1 MFSLFNKK
9 TEVSKTP
16 LKVDIHSHLL
26 AGLDDGVKSLE
37 EAKEVIKDLAEM
49 GFEKLITTPHIMN
62 DTYRNDAKG
71 IQNGLVELQQHLAKN
86 SINIKLQ
93 AAAEYYLDEFLYA
106 RIINKQPLLT
116 FGEKYLLFE
125 TNFISEPLQMK
136 EFIFQA
142 SSQGYRLVLAH
153 PERYGYL
160 TMDKA
165 EDLRNRGVFF
175 QLNSLSIGG
184 MYSKSVQKMALQ
196 LIDKGGVD
204 FLGSDCHNAVQ
215 SKMLK
220 ALQKNKHYQRACSL
234 SLLNNTL

>member
-1 MFSLFNKK
+1 M
-9 TEVSKTP
+9 
-16 LKVDIHSHLL
+16 DMHSHLL

-116 FGEKYLLFE
+116 FGDKYLLFE

-160 TMDKA
+160 TMEKA
-165 EDLRNRGVFF
+165 EDFRNRGVLF

-184 MYSKSVQKMALQ
+184 AYSKSVQKMAIQ
-196 LIDKGGVD
+196 LIDKGWVD

>member
-1 MFSLFNKK
+1 M
-9 TEVSKTP
+9 
-16 LKVDIHSHLL
+16 HSHLL

-116 FGEKYLLFE
+116 FGDKYLLFE

-196 LIDKGGVD
+196 LIDKGWVD

>member
-1 MFSLFNKK
+1 VFSLFKK
-9 TEVSKTP
+9 KNAVQKSP
-16 LKVDIHSHLL
+16 LKVDMHSHLL

-196 LIDKGGVD
+196 LIDKGWVD

>member
-1 MFSLFNKK
+1 M
-9 TEVSKTP
+9 
-16 LKVDIHSHLL
+16 DMHSHLL

-116 FGEKYLLFE
+116 FGDKYLLFE

-196 LIDKGGVD
+196 LIDKGWVD

>member
-1 MFSLFNKK
+1 
-9 TEVSKTP
+9 
-16 LKVDIHSHLL
+16 VDMHSHLL

-116 FGEKYLLFE
+116 FGDKYLLFE

-160 TMDKA
+160 TMEKA
-165 EDLRNRGVFF
+165 EDFRNRGVLF

-184 MYSKSVQKMALQ
+184 AYSKSVQKMAIQ
-196 LIDKGGVD
+196 LIDKGWVD

>member
-1 MFSLFNKK
+1 VFSLFKK
-9 TEVSKTP
+9 KNAVQKSP
-16 LKVDIHSHLL
+16 LKVDMHSHLL

-116 FGEKYLLFE
+116 FGDKYLLFE

-196 LIDKGGVD
+196 LIDKGWVD

>member
-1 MFSLFNKK
+1 M
-9 TEVSKTP
+9 
-16 LKVDIHSHLL
+16 HSHLL

-196 LIDKGGVD
+196 LIDKGWVD

>member
-1 MFSLFNKK
+1 MKSLVSIAVLFSL
-9 TEVSKTP
+9 S
-16 LKVDIHSHLL
+16 SY
-26 AGLDDGVKSLE
+26 ASVKIE
-37 EAKEVIKDLAEM
+37 EELYVMGQNPEVIKDLAEM

-116 FGEKYLLFE
+116 FGDKYLLFE

-196 LIDKGGVD
+196 LIDKGWVD

>member
-1 MFSLFNKK
+1 M
-9 TEVSKTP
+9 
-16 LKVDIHSHLL
+16 DMHSHLL

-153 PERYGYL
+153 PERYGYM
-160 TMDKA
+160 TMEKA

-196 LIDKGGVD
+196 LIDKGWVD
-204 FLGSDCHNAVQ
+204 FLGSDCHNPVQ

>member
-9 TEVSKTP
+9 NEVQKSP
-16 LKVDIHSHLL
+16 LKVDMHSHLL
-26 AGLDDGVKSLE
+26 VGLDDGVKSLE
-37 EAKEVIKDLAEM
+37 EAIEVINDLAEI
-49 GFEKLITTPHIMN
+49 GFEKLVTTPHVMN
-62 DTYRNDAKG
+62 DTYRNEPIG
-71 IQNGLVELQQHLAKN
+71 IKN
-86 SINIKLQ
+86 SLIELERHLVTIGINIELQ

-106 RIINKQPLLT
+106 RIINKESLLT
-116 FGEKYLLFE
+116 FGDRYLLFE

-153 PERYGYL
+153 PERYGYM
-160 TMDKA
+160 TMEKA
-165 EDLRNRGVFF
+165 EDLRNRGVLF

-196 LIDKGGVD
+196 LIDRGWVD
-204 FLGSDCHNAVQ
+204 FLGSDCHNPVQ
-215 SKMLK
+215 SKLLK

>member
-1 MFSLFNKK
+1 VFSLFKK
-9 TEVSKTP
+9 KNAVQKSP
-16 LKVDIHSHLL
+16 LKVDMHSHLL

-153 PERYGYL
+153 PERYGYM
-160 TMDKA
+160 TMEKA
-165 EDLRNRGVFF
+165 EDFRNRGVLF

-184 MYSKSVQKMALQ
+184 AYSKSVQKMAIQ
-196 LIDKGGVD
+196 LIDKGWVD
-204 FLGSDCHNAVQ
+204 FLGSDCHNRIQ
-215 SKMLK
+215 SKMLQS
-220 ALQKNKHYQRACSL
+220 LQESRHYQKACSL
-234 SLLNNTL
+234 PLLNNTL

>member
-1 MFSLFNKK
+1 M
-9 TEVSKTP
+9 
-16 LKVDIHSHLL
+16 DMHSHLL

-153 PERYGYL
+153 PERYGYM
-160 TMDKA
+160 TMEKA

-175 QLNSLSIGG
+175 QVNSLSIGG

-196 LIDKGGVD
+196 LIDKGWVD
-204 FLGSDCHNAVQ
+204 FLGSDCHNPVQ

>member
-1 MFSLFNKK
+1 M
-9 TEVSKTP
+9 
-16 LKVDIHSHLL
+16 DMHSHLL

-196 LIDKGGVD
+196 LIDKGWVD